1 MKSNHELADVVRIF
15 GKQLIEQENLSPQQ
29 TKALFNIVQCRT
41 ASLGWYEE
49 VCTCCAQ
56 VRYSYNSCGDR
67 HCPKCQG
74 TKQALW
80 IEQLTQTTLAVKH
93 YHIIFTLPH
102 YLNKIC
108 LWNNNM
114 YYKLLFRCVWSTLR
128 SFGYTHYGVETGA
141 VAVLHT
147 WGQKL
152 WLHPHVHCLVPAAGY
167 TIDGRC
173 KNIGETGSFLYP
185 IHQLSKDF
193 KGKFLDSLKRKLNK
207 VNLLD
212 SFDKYIQQA
221 YKKPWVVHSE
231 PSMAKPD
238 NVIQYLGQYTQ
249 RVAISNHRILQITDT
264 HVTFIAKD
272 YREKALPKPVSLDG
286 VEFLRRFCRHVLP
299 KRFVKIRRFGIYNH
313 TSKRHMELEF
323 GNETIQTVKSNKKET
338 ARETLKRLTGFDAT
352 ICPICKKGTMV
363 AIREMP
369 RIRSPAEH
377 LPSLLLS
384 LLH

>member
-1 MKSNHELADVVRIF
+1 MRSKHELADVVRRF
-15 GKQLIEQENLSPQQ
+15 GKQLIEQEKLSPQQ

-56 VRYSYNSCGDR
+56 VRYCYNSCGDR
-67 HCPKCQG
+67 HCPKCQS

-80 IEQLTQTTLAVKH
+80 IDQLTQTTLPVKH

-102 YLNKIC
+102 CLNKIC
-108 LWNNNM
+108 LWDNNM
-114 YYKLLFRCVWSTLR
+114 FYKLLFRSIWSTLR

-147 WGQKL
+147 WGQNL

-167 TIDGRC
+167 TIDGRW
-173 KNIGETGSFLYP
+173 KNIGETGRFIYP
-185 IHQLSKDF
+185 VYQLSKDF
-193 KGKFLDSLKRKLNK
+193 KGKFLDSLERKLKK
-207 VNLLD
+207 VNFPD
-212 SFDKYIQQA
+212 SFDKFIQQA

-249 RVAISNHRILQITDT
+249 RVAISNHRILKITHT

-272 YREKALPKPVSLDG
+272 YREKALPKPVILDG

-313 TSKRHMELEF
+313 TAKRHMDLEF
-323 GNETIQTVKSNKKET
+323 GNEAIEAVKPKKKET
-338 ARETLKRLTGFDAT
+338 ARETLKRLTGFDVT
-352 ICPICKKGTMV
+352 VCPKCKKGTMV
-363 AIREMP
+363 IIREMP
-369 RIRSPAEH
+369 RIRSPAGH

-384 LLH
+384 LLL

>member
-1 MKSNHELADVVRIF
+1 MKSNYVPADVVRIF
-15 GKQLIEQENLSPQQ
+15 SKQLIEQENLSPQQ

-41 ASLGWYEE
+41 ASLGWHEE
-49 VCTCCAQ
+49 MCTCCGQ
-56 VRYSYNSCGDR
+56 VCYCYNSCGDR
-67 HCPKCQG
+67 HCPKCQS

-80 IEQLTQTTLAVKH
+80 VEQLTQTTLPVKH

-102 YLNKIC
+102 CLNKIC
-108 LWNNNM
+108 LWDNNM
-114 YYKLLFRCVWSTLR
+114 FYKLLFRSVWSTLR

-147 WGQKL
+147 WGQNL

-167 TIDGRC
+167 TIDGRW
-173 KNIGETGSFLYP
+173 KNISETGRFIYP

-212 SFDKYIQQA
+212 SFDKFIQQA

-249 RVAISNHRILQITDT
+249 RVAISNHRILN
-264 HVTFIAKD
+264 
-272 YREKALPKPVSLDG
+272 RVSQ
-286 VEFLRRFCRHVLP
+286 
-299 KRFVKIRRFGIYNH
+299 N
-313 TSKRHMELEF
+313 S
-323 GNETIQTVKSNKKET
+323 
-338 ARETLKRLTGFDAT
+338 
-352 ICPICKKGTMV
+352 
-363 AIREMP
+363 
-369 RIRSPAEH
+369 
-377 LPSLLLS
+377 
-384 LLH
+384 

>member
-1 MKSNHELADVVRIF
+1 MKSKYELADVVRIF
-15 GKQLIEQENLSPQQ
+15 GKQLIEQVNLSPQQ

-49 VCTCCAQ
+49 VCTCCGQ

-67 HCPKCQG
+67 HCPKCQF

-80 IEQLTQTTLAVKH
+80 IEQLTRTTLPVKH

-102 YLNKIC
+102 CLNKIC

-114 YYKLLFRCVWSTLR
+114 FYKLLFRSIWSTLR

-147 WGQKL
+147 WGQNL

-167 TIDGRC
+167 TIDGRW
-173 KNIGETGSFLYP
+173 KNIGETGSFIYP
-185 IHQLSKDF
+185 INQLSKDF

-212 SFDKYIQQA
+212 PFDKFIQQA

-249 RVAISNHRILQITDT
+249 RVAISNHRILKITDS

-272 YREKALPKPVSLDG
+272 YREKALPKPVTLDG

-323 GNETIQTVKSNKKET
+323 GNEGIQTVKPRKKET
-338 ARETLKRLTGFDAT
+338 ARETLKRLTGFDVT
-352 ICPICKKGTMV
+352 VCPKCKKGTMV
-363 AIREMP
+363 IIRKMP
-369 RIRSPAEH
+369 RIRSPGEH

-384 LLH
+384 LLL